1 MRLFGHAR
9 DLLPE
14 LLGFVVFAEDGDV
27 ELVLRQAVILGDQVP
42 GELDGVGFEVIAEG
56 EIAQHLEESVVAAGV
71 ADIFE
76 IVVLAARADAFLG
89 GGGAG
94 VVALFES
101 QEDFLELVHAG
112 VGEQQRG
119 VVGGEQRGTAHD
131 AMAAGVEE
139 VEKALPDVVTC
150 HVFIVAV
157 GRGARAGVGPAGRA
171 RTSRPLGGAHRGGR
185 EQCLSGGHHR
195 IHLLPWVP
203 VFWFWIDG
211 APPLRPVAEPL
222 GSQVSVAGEGIVV
235 SELSPARWADDKVL
249 RRIFEPFVSTD
260 WAAIHVFRPSLTIRL
275 KILQWRLPV
284 ARQLSYDHERSD
296 FAVPGQHAEFTRSR
310 VKAYQ
315 ISVPGAFQGSLPQ
328 WPHHKGVRQPFVLV
342 GSRGSELIPV
352 PHEMPLKI
360 VAMFKRHG
368 AGYFTNCTSA
378 GDGLRGG
385 GSAGGTPGRFFA
397 PAATVLVGLS
407 GCMSAARANN
417 LRKRI

>member
-1 MRLFGHAR
+1 MCFPPSTPSRRLISPAVRGSRHIR
-9 DLLPE
+9 DGWLSLLAIALMTGTKPVSLPLLLPW
-14 LLGFVVFAEDGDV
+14 A
-27 ELVLRQAVILGDQVP
+27 ILMLPQWP
-42 GELDGVGFEVIAEG
+42 LFRR
-56 EIAQHLEESVVAAGV
+56 HWLPTLPVAALAGLISFLPIAV
-71 ADIFE
+71 MNE
-76 IVVLAARADAFLG
+76 IHSGDWLARTIEGMPKIPRWRTARWDRWRGPARNCAPRG
-89 GGGAG
+89 GRARRRNRGSTAG
-94 VVALFES
+94 CGDLS
-101 QEDFLELVHAG
+101 
-112 VGEQQRG
+112 RIYCS
-119 VVGGEQRGTAHD
+119 GGE
-131 AMAAGVEE
+131 
-139 VEKALPDVVTC
+139 
-150 HVFIVAV
+150 
-157 GRGARAGVGPAGRA
+157 GRSAGVGPAGRA